1 MFHLSRFNLH
11 VNEEACPREEG
22 QFFALADIRA
32 KKVGLPKPIY
42 DFLSTLE

>member
-1 MFHLSRFNLH
+1 MNMSSKEMASLLNISLRGA
-11 VNEEACPREEG
+11 E
-22 QFFALADIRA
+22 IRRYRLR